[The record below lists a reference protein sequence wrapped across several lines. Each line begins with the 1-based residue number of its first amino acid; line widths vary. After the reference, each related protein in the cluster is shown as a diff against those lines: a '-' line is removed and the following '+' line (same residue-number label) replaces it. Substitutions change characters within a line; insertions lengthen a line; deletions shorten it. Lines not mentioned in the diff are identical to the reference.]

1 MSLQIL
7 FHLKFAPLPSLPIP
21 TWQLSRAWMW
31 PWDGDGIVSHWGG
44 TLAPAFDQWSLDWCW
59 HSAFTGKW
67 LESATPA
74 VPWTVLLKI
83 DSSWASGTELGQQDP
98 LDLHH
103 ALRPPCGLGLADVY
117 FKPHDPH
124 RTARGCQLR
133 GDKLSSTS
141 AVLFRWHGS
150 CLSVGYPTGHPLAQ
164 DLYLSTSGNRM
175 TAGFHGS
182 PTERLLWEVR
192 MLSRHYLIGTVS
204 ALQKISVTLSI
215 FTR

>member
-7 FHLKFAPLPSLPIP
+7 FHLKFAPLPFPSIP

-83 DSSWASGTELGQQDP
+83 DSSWAGGTELGQQDP

-103 ALRPPCGLGLADVY
+103 ALRPPCGLAWQMSILSRTTPTGLLEAVSWEGTS
-117 FKPHDPH
+117 FP
-124 RTARGCQLR
+124 QLL
-133 GDKLSSTS
+133 LSSS
-141 AVLFRWHGS
+141 
-150 CLSVGYPTGHPLAQ
+150 
-164 DLYLSTSGNRM
+164 DD
-175 TAGFHGS
+175 
-182 PTERLLWEVR
+182 
-192 MLSRHYLIGTVS
+192 TVH
-204 ALQKISVTLSI
+204 ACQWVTQLVTHSLRTYI
-215 FTR
+215 